1 MVAKLSK
8 IFLLA
13 AFCFSFSLFGSAQ
26 TTLTILHTNDT
37 HSALFPFGPWEH
49 YGGIARMSTLIKE
62 VKARNQNVL
71 ALNAGDV
78 FVGSFEFNK
87 YLGYPELQIMQG
99 LYDVMCLG
107 NHEFDLGLDA
117 LLGVLSGQL
126 AGGSP
131 ITLPV
136 LCANINLSAH
146 PALQNFVKPYIVKQ
160 VGSLKI
166 GIFGV
171 VTTEPQNYS
180 ADVLG
185 VLLDPFQTAGEA
197 AYQLKNVEGCSLVI
211 CLSHLGAP
219 SDIQGLS
226 QVPGIDVIVGGHSH
240 DVFEQPQMQS
250 GKIIVQAGAYG
261 MYLGELKLKVGNGQV
276 KLEKYTLHA
285 INEKVRRDPW
295 LLLKL
300 AVLRIGIVLDPR
312 FGPVYTRQVAWA
324 SKDLEEKWESGSPN
338 RDTPLGNLVADAL
351 KRGVTR
357 EGFTADLGI
366 EANGYIAYK
375 IHKGGVV
382 GNDIMRAVP
391 YGYDPVSGLGF
402 KIKSVLLAGAQI
414 LAGLEYSVTYV
425 EYTDEMSLQVSGLEF
440 KYDSSKPPAGSI
452 GQISRLDPSSVK
464 VNGQPINPSGLYW
477 VALNEQ
483 LLNFLQANGLDP
495 FLTVDTGLFEY
506 NLVRDYMDTL
516 NILDYSSEGR
526 IVDTRG
532 LTQKNH

>member
-1 MVAKLSK
+1 MVSKLFK

-13 AFCFSFSLFGSAQ
+13 AFCFSFSPFGSAQ

-37 HSALFPFGPWEH
+37 HSALFPFGPGES
-49 YGGIARMSTLIKE
+49 YGGIARMSALIKE
-62 VKARNQNVL
+62 IKAKNQNVL

-87 YLGYPELQIMQG
+87 YLGYPELEIMQG
-99 LYDVMCLG
+99 LYDAMALG

-126 AGGSP
+126 AGDSP

-146 PALQNFVKPYIVKQ
+146 AALQNFVKPFLVKQ
-160 VGSLKI
+160 VGSVKI
-166 GIFGV
+166 GVFGV
-171 VTTEPQNYS
+171 VNTDPQNY
-180 ADVLG
+180 APDVAGL
-185 VLLDPFQTAGEA
+185 LLDPFQAAGEA
-197 AYQLKNVEGCSLVI
+197 AYQLKNAEGCALVI
-211 CLSHLGAP
+211 CLSHLGTP

-240 DVFEQPQMQS
+240 DVFDQPQVPG
-250 GKIIVQAGAYG
+250 GKIIVQAGEFG
-261 MYLGELKLKVGNGQV
+261 LYLGELKLKLNGGQV
-276 KLEKYTLHA
+276 ELEKYTLHA
-285 INEKVRRDPW
+285 INETVRRDPW

-300 AVLRIGIVLDPR
+300 AILRVGIALDPR
-312 FGPVYTRQVAWA
+312 FGPVYTKGVAWA
-324 SKDLEEKWESGSPN
+324 SKDLTKKWEQGSPN

-351 KRGVTR
+351 KKGVKG
-357 EGFTADLGI
+357 EGFTADIAL
-366 EANGYIAYK
+366 EANGYMAYK
-375 IHKGGVV
+375 INKGRVV
-382 GNDIMRAVP
+382 GNDVLRVVP
-391 YGYDPVSGLGF
+391 YGYDPASGLGF

-425 EYTDEMSLQVSGLEF
+425 EYTDELSLQVSGLEF

-452 GQISRLDPSSVK
+452 GQISRLDPYSVK
-464 VNGQPINPSGLYW
+464 VNGQPLNPNGLYW

-483 LLNFLQANGLDP
+483 LLNFLQANGLVP
-495 FLTVDTGLFEY
+495 FQVIDTGLFEY

-532 LTQKNH
+532 LTQGK